1 MKTVMRYLINIIGVV
16 IILSST
22 FTVVS
27 IVKWI
32 FVLDNKLLLLT
43 VLSTIVLSLALLALF
58 LIYVYLDKKEKL
70 DIID

>member
-1 MKTVMRYLINIIGVV
+1 MKTVMRYLINIIGIV

>member
-1 MKTVMRYLINIIGVV
+1 MKTVMRYLINIIGIV

-22 FTVVS
+22 FTVIS